1 MVTLSVQFLLINSVE
16 GFFLISFYI
25 LHNISGTLFTSK
37 TWRGLNLTNDN
48 YPQYW
53 IVIKNNISDWQS
65 NQLVNCCA
73 HMNSRICSIK
83 ILKSFEFSHGSAGWM
98 FRACNQCYIIRNK
111 YTHSVFNSWICA
123 WTWSSCLSLIKRFFS

>member
-25 LHNISGTLFTSK
+25 LHNISATLFTSK
-37 TWRGLNLTNDN
+37 TKGLESHKWQLST
-48 YPQYW
+48 
-53 IVIKNNISDWQS
+53 IVIKNDISGWQS

-83 ILKSFEFSHGSAGWM
+83 ILKSFEFSHGSAGWG